1 MTRQKNISILG
12 ATGSIGDSTLSIIR
26 QHPDRFR
33 IVSLTCHRSV
43 EKLCEL
49 IHEFRPEKV
58 SVHSTSEARHVRE
71 AFPELEVF
79 SGKEDFSVN
88 YSILQ
93 ENFKIEA
100 TELLTLENY
109 LTEYFDQILT
119 KLKDLNYNQSQTVKR
134 RDLTF

>member
-1 MTRQKNISILG
+1 MLIFFEWSWNI
-12 ATGSIGDSTLSIIR
+12 A
-26 QHPDRFR
+26 DR
-33 IVSLTCHRSV
+33 L
-43 EKLCEL
+43 
-49 IHEFRPEKV
+49 
-58 SVHSTSEARHVRE
+58 
-71 AFPELEVF
+71 AFIEVF

-100 TELLTLENY
+100 TELLTLESY